1 MRDRPSASSPG
12 FRRTVENWLDAN
24 PELLVLNRL
33 SRAGGRKDWYLI
45 TNIDGLDVILARS
58 RPSDCL
64 TVFAQPHLP
73 HRVIAGDPSAAVL
86 ALALL
91 EKTDEAVFG
100 QLVDGD
106 PQLRDAFEAVP
117 GDEDWVTEWLSD
129 RPSAP
134 VAFGP
139 YPPFMDPNPAVA
151 IDGLVPNEDGSLT
164 MGVY

>member
-1 MRDRPSASSPG
+1 MKAAWNWPG
-12 FRRTVENWLDAN
+12 FCWPMSTQRSSRWRR
-24 PELLVLNRL
+24 NR
-33 SRAGGRKDWYLI
+33 S
-45 TNIDGLDVILARS
+45 
-58 RPSDCL
+58 
-64 TVFAQPHLP
+64 
-73 HRVIAGDPSAAVL
+73 
-86 ALALL
+86 LL